1 MNEVN
6 LVWRVI
12 DIVKNHNKWRRLET
26 INLIPSENVMS
37 PLAEY
42 LYLNDMMSRYAEGTI
57 RNRFY
62 QGAKYIDELE
72 ELTVQL
78 MCKLFNSKHCDIRP
92 VSGTIANLA
101 TMCALCRDNDLVMAI
116 PLSAGAH
123 ISHRE
128 VGGVK
133 VLRLRIMDLPWRN
146 DEFNV
151 DIDYAA
157 KLIREHR
164 PKIVILGGSVYL
176 FPHPVK
182 EIASIVHEVNGY
194 VIHDSAHVLGL
205 IAGKV
210 FPNPLDQGADIMTTS
225 THKTFPGPQGGAVLT
240 NSEELFRKIQK
251 AIFPTFTSNYHQ
263 HRYAAL
269 AITSLEMILFGEEYA
284 EQIVKNAK
292 RLAEALYNYGLK
304 VLAENKG
311 FTTTHQ
317 VLIDVSNQGGG
328 AKNALLLEKANIIVN
343 KNLLPWD
350 KDPVNPSGIRI
361 GVQEITRLG
370 MKEHDMEEIAKF
382 ISDVILK
389 RKNPE
394 EVKKK
399 VVEFRREFTEVK
411 YGFDLKSFNLENAVK
426 LLI

>member
-1 MNEVN
+1 MNEIN
-6 LVWRVI
+6 LAWRVI

-42 LYLNDMMSRYAEGTI
+42 LYLNDMMGRYAEGTI

-78 MCKLFNSKHCDIRP
+78 MCRLFNSKHCDIRP
-92 VSGTIANLA
+92 ISGTIANLA
-101 TMCALCRDNDLVMAI
+101 TMYALCGDNDLVMAI

-133 VLRLRIMDLPWRN
+133 ALRLRIMDLPWRS
-146 DEFNV
+146 DEFNI
-151 DIDYAA
+151 DIDCAA
-157 KLIREHR
+157 RLIREHKPR
-164 PKIVILGGSVYL
+164 IVILGGSVYL

-182 EIASIVHEVNGY
+182 EIASIVHEVDGY

-210 FPNPLDQGADIMTTS
+210 FPNPLDQGADVMTTS

-251 AIFPTFTSNYHQ
+251 SIFPTFTSNYHQ

-269 AITSLEMILFGEEYA
+269 AITSLEMMLFGEEYA
-284 EQIVKNAK
+284 RQIVKNAK
-292 RLAEALYNYGLK
+292 KLAEALYNYGLK

-311 FTTTHQ
+311 FTKTHQ
-317 VLIDVSNQGGG
+317 VLIDVSDRGGG
-328 AKNALLLEKANIIVN
+328 SKNALLLEKANIIVN

-350 KDPVNPSGIRI
+350 KDPVNPSGVRI
-361 GVQEITRLG
+361 GVQEVTRLG
-370 MKEHDMEEIAKF
+370 MREHDMEEIAKF
-382 ISDVILK
+382 ISDVILE
-389 RKNPE
+389 RKSPE
-394 EVKKK
+394 EVKRK
-399 VVEFRREFTEVK
+399 VVEFRREFAEVK
-411 YGFDLKSFNLENAVK
+411 YGFDLKSFDLENAVK

>member
-1 MNEVN
+1 MNEIN
-6 LVWRVI
+6 LAWRVI

-42 LYLNDMMSRYAEGTI
+42 LYLNDMMGRYAEGTI

-78 MCKLFNSKHCDIRP
+78 MCRLFNSKHCDIRP
-92 VSGTIANLA
+92 ISGTIANLA
-101 TMCALCRDNDLVMAI
+101 TMYALCGDNDLVMAI

-133 VLRLRIMDLPWRN
+133 ALRLRIMDLPWRS
-146 DEFNV
+146 DEFNI
-151 DIDYAA
+151 DIDSAA
-157 KLIREHR
+157 RLIREHKPR
-164 PKIVILGGSVYL
+164 IVILGGSVYL

-182 EIASIVHEVNGY
+182 EIASIVHEVDGY

-210 FPNPLDQGADIMTTS
+210 FPNPLDQGADVMTTS

-251 AIFPTFTSNYHQ
+251 SIFPTFTSNYHQ

-269 AITSLEMILFGEEYA
+269 AITSLEMMLFGEEYA
-284 EQIVKNAK
+284 RQIVKNAK
-292 RLAEALYNYGLK
+292 KLAEALYNYGLK

-311 FTTTHQ
+311 FTKTHQ
-317 VLIDVSNQGGG
+317 VLIDVSDRGGG
-328 AKNALLLEKANIIVN
+328 SKNALLLEKANIIVN

-350 KDPVNPSGIRI
+350 KDPVNPSGVRI
-361 GVQEITRLG
+361 GVQEVTRLG
-370 MKEHDMEEIAKF
+370 MREHDMEEIAKF
-382 ISDVILK
+382 ISDVILE
-389 RKNPE
+389 RKSPE
-394 EVKKK
+394 EVKRK
-399 VVEFRREFTEVK
+399 VVEFRREFAEVK
-411 YGFDLKSFNLENAVK
+411 YGFDLKSFDLENAVK